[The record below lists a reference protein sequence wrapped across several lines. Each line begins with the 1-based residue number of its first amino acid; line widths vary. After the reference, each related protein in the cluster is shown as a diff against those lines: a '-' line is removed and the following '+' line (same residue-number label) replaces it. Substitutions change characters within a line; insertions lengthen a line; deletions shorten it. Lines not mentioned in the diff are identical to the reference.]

1 MCVSEVYSVFRRCR
15 SPGNIKSDLHN
26 IFRTLKQIK
35 TLERHVPR
43 NAKNVKLNIKKSKAV
58 KICFFMAFLFYQGF
72 LIRNWCF

>member
-43 NAKNVKLNIKKSKAV
+43 NAKNVKLNIKKSEVIKN
-58 KICFFMAFLFYQGF
+58 CFFMTFLLSQGF
-72 LIRNWCF
+72 LIHN